1 MNKRINQI
9 RKGAKLTQAD
19 FGKRIGISGAAV
31 SRIES
36 GENNP
41 GDQTI
46 KLICSEFGI
55 RREWLELGH
64 EPMYSKDS
72 TSQPESLIPDLVEML
87 SNHPNVLIA
96 FQRILGHMT
105 PADWDR
111 LNVLM
116 DNVWDT
122 TKKDPEA

>member
-1 MNKRINQI
+1 MKDKILKI
-9 RKGAKLTQAD
+9 RKMAKLTQAD

-55 RREWLELGH
+55 NPDWMADFDLAAVLRAMSGRSEPKKKLLRIIAEMPDDLLEAVYDH
-64 EPMYSKDS
+64 FK
-72 TSQPESLIPDLVEML
+72 
-87 SNHPNVLIA
+87 
-96 FQRILGHMT
+96 
-105 PADWDR
+105 
-111 LNVLM
+111 
-116 DNVWDT
+116 
-122 TKKDPEA
+122 TKKDPQA